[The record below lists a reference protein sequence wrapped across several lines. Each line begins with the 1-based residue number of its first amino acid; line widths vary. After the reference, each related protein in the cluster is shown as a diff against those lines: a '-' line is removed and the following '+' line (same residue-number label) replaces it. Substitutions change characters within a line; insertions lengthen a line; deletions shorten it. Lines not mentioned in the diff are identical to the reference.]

1 MVVVRRGAASAPPHL
16 WLFGVSGFRRWFS
29 WVLEKVDLVAVLV
42 VATTVGYEG
51 CVLSC
56 YMVAMLMK
64 HCFCGNPLPQ
74 LAIWCMFH
82 VACSFGD
89 GSSLALLSP
98 KSLVHTS
105 HITLGTICCYFH
117 NTMAQYYWVKCSPPI
132 LIYVIQFCRFMD
144 LVFVYSDD
152 GSLLLVT
159 GGHIF
164 LIRVVILLHTGVTT
178 CVFVVGFRLPLDI
191 DLQLCCLVL
200 AGRDAVELVVLVMM
214 RCGAVSGGRGGDVWW
229 WSW

>member
-42 VATTVGYEG
+42 V
-51 CVLSC
+51 
-56 YMVAMLMK
+56 LMK

-132 LIYVIQFCRFMD
+132 LIYVM
-144 LVFVYSDD
+144 
-152 GSLLLVT
+152 
-159 GGHIF
+159 
-164 LIRVVILLHTGVTT
+164 
-178 CVFVVGFRLPLDI
+178 
-191 DLQLCCLVL
+191 
-200 AGRDAVELVVLVMM
+200 
-214 RCGAVSGGRGGDVWW
+214 
-229 WSW
+229 